1 MIDPDT
7 MERWHEADR
16 RAATQPPR
24 TEAQALEVRLRSLVG
39 ELEARVAVAVRAAVA
54 PLVADVS
61 AMRAEVDRL
70 SSMHPTKEARS

>member
-7 MERWHEADR
+7 MERWHESER

-24 TEAQALEVRLRSLVG
+24 TEAQALEVRLRSLFVG
-39 ELEARVAVAVRAAVA
+39 ELEARVAVAVA
-54 PLVADVS
+54 PILADVA

-70 SSMHPTKEARS
+70 SSMHPKGPRS